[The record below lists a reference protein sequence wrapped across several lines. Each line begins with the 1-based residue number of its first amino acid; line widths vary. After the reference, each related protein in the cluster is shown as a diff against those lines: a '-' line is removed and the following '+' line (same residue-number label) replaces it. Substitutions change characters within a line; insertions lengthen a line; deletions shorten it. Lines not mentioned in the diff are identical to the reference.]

1 MTPSFVLPSGV
12 GTVTVDRN
20 LWWRIYSSDFNPNEF
35 NRSKNGN
42 ARFSPIFDATGE
54 VIPTLYI
61 ASTPAIALMETVLHD
76 IPLPSSG
83 YILTMPSIEND
94 SRRVACLVNTEP
106 LTVADFSALGLRRIG
121 LKKADIIDSEKPHY
135 PLSRSLAEQIYQ
147 TMPTVQGIQWTSRQ
161 DDSGTVLVL
170 FESRVNNSTLSIWHR
185 DQSIQDGI
193 MFEELLG
200 LLERLDVGLVIG

>member
-1 MTPSFVLPSGV
+1 MTPSFVLPPGV

-20 LWWRIYSSDFNPNEF
+20 LWWRIHSSDFNPNEF
-35 NRSKNGN
+35 NLSKSGN
-42 ARFSPIFDATGE
+42 ARFSPIFDVSGE

-61 ASTPAIALMETVLHD
+61 ASTPAVALMETVLHD

-83 YILTMPSIEND
+83 YILTMPSPEKD

-106 LTVADFSALGLRRIG
+106 LTVADFSALGLRRSG
-121 LKKADIIDSEKPHY
+121 LKKADVVDSEKSHY

-161 DDSGTVLVL
+161 DDSGTVLVI
-170 FESRVNNSTLSIWHR
+170 FESRVKKSTLSIWHR
-185 DQSIQDGI
+185 DQVIQDGI
-193 MFEELLG
+193 MFEELMG

>member
-1 MTPSFVLPSGV
+1 LTNSFVLPPGV

-121 LKKADIIDSEKPHY
+121 LKKANIIESEKTHY
-135 PLSRSLAEQIYQ
+135 PLSRALAEQIYQ

-161 DDSGTVLVL
+161 DDSGTVLVI
-170 FESRVNNSTLSIWHR
+170 FESRVKKSTLSIWHH
-185 DQSIQDGI
+185 DQVIHEGI